1 MPKAQPEQPNER
13 HRRAELK
20 GALKM
25 DGNTKK
31 AQEAFTQNA
40 GKAVETLSVWADAN
54 QRVMRE
60 LAELSAVTAKESV
73 RLYGEIAQSMVQ
85 ALSDAQAQS
94 LRWQAAWQE
103 APKDPMLWYHRA
115 LSETVDNAQKA
126 FRILEGHAQAV
137 TKSAERLSTTA
148 EQTGKGIQETFS
160 SVVTKMKEVYAA

>member
-1 MPKAQPEQPNER
+1 MTKARPDQPNER
-13 HRRAELK
+13 HGRSEAK
-20 GALKM
+20 GILKM
-25 DGNTKK
+25 DGTTKK
-31 AQEAFTQNA
+31 AQEAFTQNT

-54 QRVMRE
+54 QRVMHE

-126 FRILEGHAQAV
+126 FRLLEGHAQAV

-148 EQTGKGIQETFS
+148 EQAGKGIQETFS

>member
-1 MPKAQPEQPNER
+1 MTKARANEPDER
-13 HRRAELK
+13 HGRSEAK
-20 GALKM
+20 GAVKM
-25 DGNTKK
+25 DGNSKK
-31 AQEAFTQNA
+31 AQETFSQNA

-54 QRVMRE
+54 QRVLRE

-115 LSETVDNAQKA
+115 LSEGIDNAQKA
-126 FRILEGHAQAV
+126 FRLLEGQAQAV

-148 EQTGKGIQETFS
+148 EQAGKGIQETFS

>member
-1 MPKAQPEQPNER
+1 MAKARSSEHAR
-13 HRRAELK
+13 HGRTEAK
-20 GALKM
+20 GAM
-25 DGNTKK
+25 TMESGKK
-31 AQEAFTQNA
+31 TQEAFSQSA

-54 QRVMRE
+54 QRVLRE

-73 RLYGEIAQSMVQ
+73 RLYGEVAQSMVQ
-85 ALSDAQAQS
+85 ALSDAQAQT
-94 LRWQAAWQE
+94 LRWQAAWQD
-103 APKDPMLWYHRA
+103 APKDPMAWYHRA

-126 FRILEGHAQAV
+126 FRLLEGHAQAV